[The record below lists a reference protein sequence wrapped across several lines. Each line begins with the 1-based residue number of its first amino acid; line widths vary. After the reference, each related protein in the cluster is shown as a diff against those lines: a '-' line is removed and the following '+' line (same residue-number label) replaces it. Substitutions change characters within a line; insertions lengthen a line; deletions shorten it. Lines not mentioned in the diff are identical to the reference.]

1 MVAVWVGIAPVEVDD
16 AGLEVEEAIVDEEL
30 GQTSLVNVPRR
41 IDLIQ
46 AE

>member
-1 MVAVWVGIAPVEVDD
+1 MVAVCVGIAPVEVDD
-16 AGLEVEEAIVDEEL
+16 AGLEVEEATVDEEL
-30 GQTSLVNVPRR
+30 VQTSFVNVPRR